1 MASII
6 TLTTD
11 FGLKDSYVGA
21 MKGAILEINPEV
33 KIVDISHAV
42 TPQNVR
48 EGAYVLGSAYR
59 YFPKG
64 TIHLVVVDPGVGTG
78 RRALSIRGLDH
89 YFIGPDNGVFSYVIS
104 DALEQTRA
112 EPPRQAISAGE
123 GDLQRLPRGFEAV
136 TLTRSLY
143 WRPQVSDTFHGRDIF
158 APVAAHLSLGV
169 PLEEFGE
176 PVSSVVAFPRPTPVR
191 GVDGSIEGEIIHID
205 GYGNLI
211 TSIKASDLPD
221 HRVETEI
228 GGNRVKGICRSY
240 EEGEGLLSIVGSAGY
255 LEICEKNGSAA
266 ARTGA
271 GVGARVVVRKLP

>member
-1 MASII
+1 MVSII

-64 TIHLVVVDPGVGTG
+64 TIHLAVVDPGVGTD
-78 RRALSIRGLDH
+78 RRALSIRGPDY
-89 YFIGPDNGVFSYVIS
+89 YFIGPDNGVFSYVMS
-104 DALEQTRA
+104 DAPEQT
-112 EPPRQAISAGE
+112 EVDPPRRSFNAGE

-191 GVDGSIEGEIIHID
+191 GVDGSVEGEIIHID

-211 TSIKASDLPD
+211 TSIRASDLPD

-228 GGNRVKGICRSY
+228 GGNRVKGICRSS
-240 EEGEGLLSIVGSAGY
+240 EEGEGLLAVIGSAGY

-271 GVGARVVVRKLP
+271 GVGARVVVRKLS

>member
-33 KIVDISHAV
+33 NIVDISHAV

-59 YFPKG
+59 YFPRG

-78 RRALSIRGLDH
+78 RRALSIRGSDY

-104 DALEQTRA
+104 DAPEQTEA
-112 EPPRQAISAGE
+112 GPPRQPLNAWE

-136 TLTRSLY
+136 ALTRNLY

-169 PLEEFGE
+169 PLEELGE
-176 PVSSVVAFPRPTPVR
+176 PVSSVVAFHRPTPVR
-191 GVDGSIEGEIIHID
+191 GVDGSIEGEVIHID

-211 TSIKASDLPD
+211 TNIRASDLPGE
-221 HRVETEI
+221 RVETEI
-228 GGNRVKGICRSY
+228 AGNRVKGICRSY
-240 EEGEGLLSIVGSAGY
+240 EEGEGLLAIVGSAGY
-255 LEICEKNGSAA
+255 LEVCEKNGNAA
-266 ARTGA
+266 ARTEA
-271 GVGARVVVRKLP
+271 GVGARVVVRKLS